1 MKANS
6 LLSGA
11 VAALLLAGC
20 AARTPPPAPAPVATP
35 EPAPAPSPAPPPP
48 PPRPVGDWRDAP
60 ITPGTWRWSM
70 VDGRSTARFAQPG
83 LTPLVELT
91 CLRDRGVVRLAHA
104 GEATM
109 PVPLVLVTTSGTFP
123 LLSDPA
129 AGTAT
134 QVGVLIPARER
145 SLDALAFS
153 RGRFAVE
160 VTGLSPSYLP
170 AWPEVARVIE
180 DCR

>member
-1 MKANS
+1 MKANP
-6 LLSGA
+6 LLSGVIA
-11 VAALLLAGC
+11 SLLLAGC
-20 AARTPPPAPAPVATP
+20 AGRAPAPAPAPVATP
-35 EPAPAPSPAPPPP
+35 EPAATPSPAPPPP
-48 PPRPVGDWRDAP
+48 VARPAGDWRDAP

-91 CLRDRGVVRLAHA
+91 CLRDRGAVRLAHA
-104 GEATM
+104 GAAATA
-109 PVPLVLVTTSGTFP
+109 VPLVLVTTTGTFP

-129 AGTAT
+129 ASTAT
-134 QVGVLIPARER
+134 QVAVLIPSRDR

-153 RGRFAVE
+153 RGRFAIE

>member
-48 PPRPVGDWRDAP
+48 PRPTGDWRDAP

-91 CLRDRGVVRLAHA
+91 CLRDRGTVRLAHA

>member
-35 EPAPAPSPAPPPP
+35 EPAPAPSPAPPQ
-48 PPRPVGDWRDAP
+48 PPRPAGDWRDAP

-70 VDGRSTARFAQPG
+70 VDGQSTARFAQPG

-104 GEATM
+104 GEAAM

-129 AGTAT
+129 ASTAT
-134 QVGVLIPARER
+134 QVGVLIPARDR

-153 RGRFAVE
+153 RGRFAIE

>member
-20 AARTPPPAPAPVATP
+20 AARTPPPAPAPVASP

-48 PPRPVGDWRDAP
+48 PRPAGDWREAP

-70 VDGRSTARFAQPG
+70 VDGQSTARFAQPG

-129 AGTAT
+129 AGTAK
-134 QVGVLIPARER
+134 QVAVLIPARDR

-153 RGRFAVE
+153 RGRFAIE